1 MKAYKTFV
9 AVFVGIFA
17 LVAAGFAVVLVAL
30 VLNDPFQLFIK
41 NPKHKF
47 FMDMRMQA
55 AGIIRHYGPFDGVII
70 GTSMLEN
77 TDPKLAGKKLGGR
90 WINISLRGGKFDERA
105 IVLKYLFKHF
115 TPKKI
120 IYSFDIELYYSGAM
134 EDKNYPK
141 FDFLYD
147 GNRFNDL
154 RLYLNKK
161 FIKCAFGDKNKEC
174 YGTETDMYK
183 TTLLYRFPS
192 HQVRFGG
199 FENWM
204 KHNNNHKVVIA
215 AIKYLANLSKL
226 PKFYAKPFVF
236 DAKAKAALAYWKRNI
251 LDLASAHPQ
260 TEFELII
267 PTYSKLYYYTQ
278 SKEVNGRIAGLL
290 REFVKASEGYANVRI
305 YGFDDTPY
313 ASNIANYMDTVHYNK
328 DLNDAQLGAIA
339 THTHIVNAKNIDT
352 YITAWHRLA
361 AEYDLQPLIN
371 RAKRK

>member
-30 VLNDPFQLFIK
+30 VLNDPFQLFLK

-47 FMDMRMQA
+47 FTDMRMQA

-90 WINISLRGGKFDERA
+90 WINISLSGSKFAERA
-105 IVLKYLFKHF
+105 IVLKYLFKRF

-120 IYSFDIELYYSGAM
+120 IYSLELYNIYD
-134 EDKNYPK
+134 DKDLHYPK
-141 FDFLYD
+141 FEFLYD
-147 GNRFNDL
+147 DNRFNDL

-174 YGTETDMYK
+174 YGTRPELQSM
-183 TTLLYRFPS
+183 TLWYHLQDKNARY
-192 HQVRFGG
+192 GG

-204 KHNNNHKVVIA
+204 KHKDHWQIA
-215 AIKYLANLSKL
+215 PTIKYLASLNIAPRFRLDSFIFDDKSK
-226 PKFYAKPFVF
+226 K
-236 DAKAKAALAYWKRNI
+236 ALAYWKRNI
-251 LDLASAHPQ
+251 LDLASAYPQ

-267 PTYSKLYYYTQ
+267 PTYSKLYYYTL
-278 SKEVNGRIAGLL
+278 KVETNARIAGLL

-313 ASNIANYMDTVHYNK
+313 ASNIANYKDELHYYK
-328 DLNDAQLGAIA
+328 DMNDMQLDAIA

-352 YITAWHRLA
+352 YIAAWHRLA

>member
-17 LVAAGFAVVLVAL
+17 FVAAGFAVVLVAL
-30 VLNDPFQLFIK
+30 VLNDPFQLFLK

-47 FMDMRMQA
+47 FTDMRMQA

-70 GTSMLEN
+70 GTSMVQY
-77 TDPKLAGKKLGGR
+77 TDPRIASQKLGGK
-90 WINISLRGGKFDERA
+90 WINLSLASARFDERT

-120 IYSFDIELYYSGAM
+120 IYSLDLYYTYS
-134 EDKNYPK
+134 DKNEAYPK
-141 FDFLYD
+141 FEFLYD

-161 FIKCAFGDKNKEC
+161 FIKCAFGDKKAKGC
-174 YGTETDMYK
+174 AGTEANINEVTFYYFNQNK
-183 TTLLYRFPS
+183 
-192 HQVRFGG
+192 VKFGG

-204 KHNNNHKVVIA
+204 KHKNHEKIKPVV
-215 AIKYLANLSKL
+215 KYLTAFSTA
-226 PKFYAKPFVF
+226 PKFYAKEFIF
-236 DAKAKAALAYWKRNI
+236 DTRGKKALAYWKRNI

-290 REFVKASEGYANVRI
+290 REFVKASEGYQNVRI
-305 YGFDDTPY
+305 YGFDDTLY
-313 ASNIANYMDTVHYNK
+313 GSNIANYMDTVHYNK
-328 DLNDAQLGAIA
+328 NLNNAQLDVIA
-339 THTHIVNAKNIDT
+339 THTHIVNSKNIDT
-352 YITAWHRLA
+352 YIAAWHRLA